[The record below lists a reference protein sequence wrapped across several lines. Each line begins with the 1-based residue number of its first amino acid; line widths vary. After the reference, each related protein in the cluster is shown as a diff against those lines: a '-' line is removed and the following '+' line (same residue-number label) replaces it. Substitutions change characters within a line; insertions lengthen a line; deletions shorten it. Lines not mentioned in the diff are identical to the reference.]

1 MGRKSVR
8 ENKNRYQISREA
20 AELTREAAAEQMI
33 FVSDDRIEK
42 VESGKSQIHPEEVA
56 AMAECYKD
64 ATLCNYYCA
73 NECPIGRKFVPEIK
87 MKELPQI
94 TLELINSLNQLEKQK
109 DRFVEIAAD
118 GHVTDDEEPDF
129 ENLEKTLNEMAVS
142 VQTLQ
147 LWLMK
152 ERQ

>member
-1 MGRKSVR
+1 MGRKSVK
-8 ENKNRYQISREA
+8 ENKNRFQISREE
-20 AELTREAAAEQMI
+20 AELTREAAAEKMI

-42 VESGKSQIHPEEVA
+42 IESGKSQAHPEEVV

-64 ATLCNYYCA
+64 ATLCNHYCA
-73 NECPIGRKFVPEIK
+73 NECPIGRKFVPEIT

-94 TLELINSLNQLEKQK
+94 TLELINYLNQLEKQK

-118 GHVTDDEEPDF
+118 GHVTLDEEDDF
-129 ENLEKTLNEMAVS
+129 DKLEKTLNAMAVA